1 LLLRLRFDQDL
12 TLEQIAR
19 LTGMESAQ
27 SVDRRIRR
35 VLQELRQR
43 MNVAK
48 NDAGVR
54 VSMTDD
60 VLSELPAEEPGE

>member
-35 VLQELRQR
+35 VLEELRQR
-43 MNVAK
+43 MNVEK
-48 NDAGVR
+48 NDRGVR

-60 VLSELPAEEPGE
+60 VLSELHAEEPGE